1 MTEKQKTK
9 LSDGDQIIFKLDGGK
24 WTAHVKYSSGGI
36 SGRVVPFPSFDAAV
50 AALKEDH
57 PL

>member
-1 MTEKQKTK
+1 LTENQKTE
-9 LSDGDQIIFKLDGGK
+9 LSDGDQIIFKLERGK
-24 WTAHVKYSSGGI
+24 WNAHVKYTSGGI
-36 SGRVVPFPSFDAAV
+36 SGRMVPFPSFDAAV